1 MLSRGAG
8 RRKQLVVL
16 LATTGAGLALAAA
29 GPTGSAGAAPTT
41 CQGQPVTIV
50 ATADATTVQGTEG
63 PDVIDGAGRGS
74 LTILGLGGDD
84 VICSGAG
91 SYVTIDGGDGDDEL
105 LFVGDGD
112 GEGRGGGGDD
122 RLVDATYNWPS
133 VTMVP
138 GPGDDT
144 VVGRA
149 RVTRLVFGGSAGVR
163 IVAGD
168 GIADGEGHD
177 TFSGIR
183 RFVGTAAS
191 DTFVGSESDDS
202 FRGGPET
209 DGSTPSG
216 APDVA
221 FGGGG
226 SDFLELVGRAEGGE
240 GSDGLRVH
248 GPNASASGGPGSDRL
263 LLFPGSSCT
272 TACRLHA
279 DGGAGLDRVTL
290 NPGGRGVRVDLTS
303 GRASMGDRGRV
314 SLVGLEDVVGT
325 AYQDVIIGNARP
337 NRLYGEGGHDLL
349 RGRGGADR
357 LYGAGGRDVLDGGG
371 GRDRADGGLARD
383 RCQAEVR
390 RSC

>member
-1 MLSRGAG
+1 MSRGAG
-8 RRKQLVVL
+8 TRKQLVVL
-16 LATTGAGLALAAA
+16 LATTGAGLALVAA

-50 ATADATTVQGTEG
+50 ATAGSSTVQGTEG
-63 PDVIDGAGRGS
+63 PDVIDGAGRSS

-91 SYVTIDGGDGDDEL
+91 TSVTIDGGDGDDEL

-112 GEGRGGGGDD
+112 GEGRGGEGDD
-122 RLVDATYNWPS
+122 RLVDATTYDLNS
-133 VTMVP
+133 VTMIP

-144 VVGRA
+144 VVGHD
-149 RVTRLVFGGSAGVR
+149 RVTRLVFGGTAGVR
-163 IVAGD
+163 ILAAD

-177 TFSGIR
+177 TFTGIR
-183 RFVGTAAS
+183 RFVGTGAS

-263 LLFPGSSCT
+263 LLFPGFACT
-272 TACRLHA
+272 SACRVSA
-279 DGGAGLDRVTL
+279 DGGAGVDRVTL
-290 NPGGRGVRVDLTS
+290 NPEYGGVRVNLSS
-303 GRASMGDRGRV
+303 GRASMGASGRA
-314 SLVGLEDVVGT
+314 SLVNVEDVVGT
-325 AYQDVIIGNARP
+325 WYRDVIIGNARR
-337 NRLYGEGGHDLL
+337 NRLYGEGGRDVL
-349 RGRGGADR
+349 RGRAGADK
-357 LYGAGGRDVLDGGG
+357 LYGANGRDVLVGGG
-371 GRDRADGGLARD
+371 GRDRAVGGLDRD